1 MTRAVSAPSS
11 LVWPTLRQLL
21 LRYVR
26 LQLSH
31 RTFRKHP
38 WRHFVLDPAYVS
50 LVHRHVDRIGAAL
63 IHPNVVEED
72 RDAVRSGRQLK
83 IMNAPGSLAR
93 DAVDDDGRRAEIEKK

>member
-63 IHPNVVEED
+63 IHPNVMED
-72 RDAVRSGRQLK
+72 RDAVRSRRQLK
-83 IMNAPGSLAR
+83 IMNAPRSLASN
-93 DAVDDDGRRAEIEKK
+93 AVDHDGGRAEIEKK